1 MTVTSITEQVNTM
14 MDMVS
19 SLDFIVFVMIFC
31 AGLLAI
37 VVLYNLTNINIAE
50 RVREIATIKVLGF
63 YSLETAN
70 FIYRESLVLTLIGAA
85 VGMGL
90 GSVFCNFIIEA
101 IQMDNVMFP
110 KVITFWSYIISFLL
124 TLLFSL
130 FVNFFMYF
138 KMNKISMVE
147 SLKSIE

>member
-1 MTVTSITEQVNTM
+1 
-14 MDMVS
+14 
-19 SLDFIVFVMIFC
+19 
-31 AGLLAI
+31 
-37 VVLYNLTNINIAE
+37 
-50 RVREIATIKVLGF
+50 
-63 YSLETAN
+63 
-70 FIYRESLVLTLIGAA
+70 
-85 VGMGL
+85 MGL